1 EQGISGERVVP
12 TMVNRMGR
20 LLQSNLSYDWIIIL
34 GGTNDLLSGL
44 SAEKIFK
51 EGFSIRRNEKWY
63 VYFLGLTGD
72 YPAIKLA
79 LNHISNNGYYSCWF
93 CKIRGIHTANKRQYY
108 YQEVFNMRSINSY
121 RNESKEAEVKHENH
135 LQVDKAAHVALLV
148 CAIRMLHG
156 PKLFGYETCVLPHDL
171 LSIYYRDHSKY
182 YDNPENLVL
191 HLHIHY
197 SNQYLNYGS
206 LNNTNCFAQ
215 ESFLGAFAK
224 NKHDDFDSQKDDAD
238 VENDVV
244 TVDTQHRI
252 STQSQFPHDSLA
264 RLNYESA
271 SDDSGKENEKYNEDD
286 ELSDQYVKSI
296 KKKNTNKRKSTTDHM
311 YEDTN
316 LLRTVASSFG
326 DFARK
331 TMRLVFNAHELTT
344 QILPPQ
350 RHYLA
355 RTSLNEKKFQLVNDA
370 IRIKFKIDSTKY
382 AAFYKNILRRKLSD
396 FLIEERRRG
405 LKRIGRD
412 HIQNE
417 TMENSS

>member
-1 EQGISGERVVP
+1 
-12 TMVNRMGR
+12 M
-20 LLQSNLSYDWIIIL
+20 DIIP
-34 GGTNDLLSGL
+34 
-44 SAEKIFK
+44 A
-51 EGFSIRRNEKWY
+51 GFAKSE
-63 VYFLGLTGD
+63 
-72 YPAIKLA
+72 
-79 LNHISNNGYYSCWF
+79 
-93 CKIRGIHTANKRQYY
+93 
-108 YQEVFNMRSINSY
+108 
-121 RNESKEAEVKHENH
+121 H

-156 PKLFGYETCVLPHDL
+156 PKLFGHETGLLAHDL
-171 LSIYYRDHSKY
+171 LSIYYRDHWKY
-182 YDNPENLVL
+182 YDNLENLGL

-197 SNQYLNYGS
+197 SNLYLNYGS

-215 ESFLGAFAK
+215 ESFLGACAK
-224 NKHDDFDSQKDDAD
+224 NKHGTRYWGDLLVHHFDIDFALQKIINQQEVDNVNHNEGAFDVAHLSINNMEKLLSWHKRVCDCNQPAICIIIYHRSIIRGQTYHSLSYPKRQSNDFDSQKDDAD
-238 VENDVV
+238 VDNDVV
-244 TVDTQHRI
+244 TLDTQHQI

-271 SDDSGKENEKYNEDD
+271 SDDSEKENEKYNEDD
-286 ELSDQYVKSI
+286 KLSDQY
-296 KKKNTNKRKSTTDHM
+296 M

-331 TMRLVFNAHELTT
+331 TMRLVFSQHELTT

-355 RTSLNEKKFQLVNDA
+355 RTSLNEKKFELVNDA

-382 AAFYKNILRRKLSD
+382 AAFHKNILRRKLSD

>member
-1 EQGISGERVVP
+1 MHSTNNSQRKHIARKIYTPTQQPSATIAKYYLLFFNETETYQIVAKSSIKCVDDHGIATITINKKQIKGK
-12 TMVNRMGR
+12 
-20 LLQSNLSYDWIIIL
+20 IIL
-34 GGTNDLLSGL
+34 TNSFDECEKEMSRRTRLSQQ
-44 SAEKIFK
+44 
-51 EGFSIRRNEKWY
+51 
-63 VYFLGLTGD
+63 D
-72 YPAIKLA
+72 
-79 LNHISNNGYYSCWF
+79 NN
-93 CKIRGIHTANKRQYY
+93 N
-108 YQEVFNMRSINSY
+108 
-121 RNESKEAEVKHENH
+121 
-135 LQVDKAAHVALLV
+135 
-148 CAIRMLHG
+148 
-156 PKLFGYETCVLPHDL
+156 
-171 LSIYYRDHSKY
+171 
-182 YDNPENLVL
+182 
-191 HLHIHY
+191 
-197 SNQYLNYGS
+197 
-206 LNNTNCFAQ
+206 
-215 ESFLGAFAK
+215 
-224 NKHDDFDSQKDDAD
+224 DFDSQKDDAD

-244 TVDTQHRI
+244 TVDTQHQI
-252 STQSQFPHDSLA
+252 STQSQFPHDLLA

-271 SDDSGKENEKYNEDD
+271 SDDSEKENEKYNEDD

-296 KKKNTNKRKSTTDHM
+296 KKRIQIKENPQLIMLNKVVLDQYRDQTNEEFDKELM